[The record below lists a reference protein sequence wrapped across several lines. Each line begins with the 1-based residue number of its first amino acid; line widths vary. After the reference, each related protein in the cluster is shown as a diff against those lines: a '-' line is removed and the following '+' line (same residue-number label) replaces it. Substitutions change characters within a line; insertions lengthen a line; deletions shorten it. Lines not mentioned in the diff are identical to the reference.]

1 MTNAMKVSTYK
12 SSRPL
17 LVHRVVYVASLG
29 RHVLDSSILPTFRA
43 ENCERLQGNVKVPG
57 KPQNNTPP
65 RTFSP
70 VPAFQHQIAAS
81 LAQNTRRFISAT
93 RHQPHPA
100 ITAHMSHT
108 STMPSSSTCR
118 ESYRLCPKHMQNRLK
133 LLECKESRI
142 TQSEMECLAYV
153 ILQMG
158 TDCDVDGPAYET
170 RTSTRRIT
178 VNYKRLRAFI
188 VYSQSRNHP

>member
-1 MTNAMKVSTYK
+1 MKVSTYK

>member
-1 MTNAMKVSTYK
+1 MEVSTYK